1 MSEYE
6 LTFKAVVKVFQDLC
20 WWSVICPSPSL
31 WEILLTD
38 ITKAELFFYWD
49 SPL

>member
-1 MSEYE
+1 MSDYE

-20 WWSVICPSPSL
+20 WWSVICPSPL

-38 ITKAELFFYWD
+38 ITKAELFFYWG